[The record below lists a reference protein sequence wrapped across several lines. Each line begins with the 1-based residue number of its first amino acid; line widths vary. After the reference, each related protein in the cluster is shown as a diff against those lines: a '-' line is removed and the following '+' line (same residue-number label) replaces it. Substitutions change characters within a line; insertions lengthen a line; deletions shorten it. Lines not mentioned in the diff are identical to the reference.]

1 MIQDIIKKK
10 KKEQELAAKV
20 ESVKKEIN
28 VVQKDM
34 NSEVKIEVRKE
45 VPKVEPVKPIVS
57 LQ

>member
-34 NSEVKIEVRKE
+34 IPEVKIEVKKE

>member
-34 NSEVKIEVRKE
+34 IPDVKIEVKKV